1 VETVASEKTVL
12 LQARTLHR
20 VQHLW
25 TFFVSAFFVTSNV
38 KQLSVAVV
46 TSNNFIPFKQLYY
59 FKIISLAYLDIF
71 LVHQNQP
78 SFFF

>member
-25 TFFVSAFFVTSNV
+25 TFFVSVLFVLSNV
-38 KQLSVAVV
+38 KQLAVAVV
-46 TSNNFIPFKQLYY
+46 ASTNFIPFKQLYY
-59 FKIISLAYLDIF
+59 FISLAYVDIF
-71 LVHQNQP
+71 LVH
-78 SFFF
+78 